1 MITRDLPANA
11 TLESIR
17 KQAKAFLKALKA
29 GDAAARQRTLPYF
42 NEPAAIGLQDA
53 QLVIAREF
61 GFSSWSRL
69 KTHLERAQPGK
80 PSSEQLANRFLALAT
95 VSYFADVAADP
106 ERYVE
111 AKALLDE
118 HPDIASANIHVAAAL
133 GDAEAVDRWLD
144 KDPKLAGKR
153 GGPYDWEPLLYAAY
167 ARVPG
172 RSSFAAGK
180 RLIARGA
187 DANAFWMDDGQ
198 YRFTALTGVFGQG
211 EAGKERQ
218 PEHPDCVAFAELLLK
233 AGAGPND
240 SQALYNRMFEPDNTC
255 LALLL
260 RHGLSAKDRNN
271 WLVRE
276 DGDLIEN
283 SQSVFDYQL
292 AWALEKRMA
301 ERVRLLVEHGA
312 DVNRSVKG
320 RTPYQ
325 WAELGGDASLAAYLA
340 SRGAR
345 VDELTDV
352 DRLARAIGE
361 GKGEQA
367 KALVAGDPTL
377 VSRTQA
383 AHPAILHEA
392 AGEDRQVQAALML
405 SLGFEVN
412 RMTSRTPLHEAALH
426 GHIEMAKLLI
436 AQGANTMARDPYHHA
451 PPVGWAQYNGKSEM
465 VDFLKSQPLDL
476 FAAAA
481 FGKDERVREIV
492 DGKPELLDI
501 AFGQFRGHG
510 RPDPLSDWMTPL
522 AIAVINKR
530 PAVVKLLIEKGANA
544 NLRDG
549 SGTRS
554 IRDLARGEGDAE
566 IVSLLRL
573 PSSSNPKSHDC

>member
-29 GDAAARQRTLPYF
+29 GDAAARQRALPYF
-42 NEPAAIGLQDA
+42 SEPAGIGLQDV
-53 QLVIAREF
+53 QLVLAREF
-61 GFSSWSRL
+61 GFSSWTRL
-69 KTHLERAQPGK
+69 KTHLER
-80 PSSEQLANRFLALAT
+80 SSSGTPATEQLANRFLALAT
-95 VSYFADVAADP
+95 VSYFGDIAADP
-106 ERYVE
+106 ERYRQ
-111 AKALLDE
+111 AKDLLDE
-118 HPDIASANIHVAAAL
+118 HPEIAGESIHVAAAL
-133 GDAEAVDRWLD
+133 GDGEAIDRWLD
-144 KDPKLAGKR
+144 GEPQLISKR
-153 GGPYDWEPLLYAAY
+153 GGPHDWEPLLYAAY

-172 RSSFAAGK
+172 RSSLAAGE

-198 YRFTALTGVFGQG
+198 YRFTALTGVFGEG

-218 PEHPDCVAFAELLLK
+218 PEHPDCTAFAESLLK
-233 AGAGPND
+233 AGARAND

-255 LALLL
+255 LEILL
-260 RHGLSAKDRNN
+260 RHGLSATDRNN

-292 AWALEKRMA
+292 AWALEKRMD

-312 DVNRSVKG
+312 DVNRMVKG

-325 WAELGGDASLAAYLA
+325 WAALGGDAALAAYLVA
-340 SRGAR
+340 RGAA
-345 VDELTDV
+345 VDELADV

-361 GKGEQA
+361 GKASEA
-367 KALVAGDPTL
+367 EALVAGDPTL
-377 VSRTQA
+377 VSRAQA

-392 AGEDRQVQAALML
+392 AGENRADQAALML
-405 SLGFEVN
+405 SLGFDVN

-436 AQGANTMARDPYHHA
+436 GKGANTMARDPYHHA
-451 PPVGWAQYNGKSEM
+451 PPIGWAHYNGKADM
-465 VDFLKSQPLDL
+465 VRFLEEQPLDL

-481 FGKDERVREIV
+481 FGKAERVRDIIEEM
-492 DGKPELLDI
+492 PELLDI
-501 AFGQFRGHG
+501 PFGRFRGRGH
-510 RPDPLSDWMTPL
+510 PDAQNDWMTPL
-522 AIAVINKR
+522 AIAVVNWR
-530 PAVVKLLIEKGANA
+530 PSVVKLLVEKGADA
-544 NLRDG
+544 SLRDG

-554 IRDLARGEGDAE
+554 IRELARDAGNAE
-566 IVSLLRL
+566 IVSMLRRDYS
-573 PSSSNPKSHDC
+573 PNQ

>member
-11 TLESIR
+11 TLECIR
-17 KQAKAFLKALKA
+17 KQAKAFHKALKA

-61 GFSSWSRL
+61 GFSSWTRL
-69 KTHLERAQPGK
+69 KTHLERAQSGK
-80 PSSEQLANRFLALAT
+80 PATEQLANRFLALAT
-95 VSYFADVAADP
+95 VSYFGDIAADP
-106 ERYVE
+106 ERYAQ
-111 AKALLDE
+111 AKALLAQ
-118 HPDIASANIHVAAAL
+118 HPEIAGESIHVAAAL
-133 GDAEAVDRWLD
+133 GDGDAIDRWLD
-144 KDPKLAGKR
+144 QDPNLAGKR

-172 RSSFAAGK
+172 RSSLAAAE
-180 RLIARGA
+180 RLVARGA
-187 DANAFWMDDGQ
+187 DANPFWMDDGQ
-198 YRFTALTGVFGQG
+198 FRFTALTGVFGQG

-218 PEHPDCVAFAELLLK
+218 PEHPDCSAFAELLLK
-233 AGAGPND
+233 AGARAND

-255 LALLL
+255 LELLL

-283 SQSVFDYQL
+283 SQTVFDYQL

-312 DVNRSVKG
+312 DVNRTVKG

-325 WAELGGDASLAAYLA
+325 WAVLGGHASLAEYLVA
-340 SRGAR
+340 HGAT
-345 VDELTDV
+345 VAELTDV
-352 DRLARAIGE
+352 DRLARAIAE
-361 GKGEQA
+361 GDVTAA
-367 KALVAGDPTL
+367 KALVAGDGTL

-392 AGEDRQVQAALML
+392 ASENHEVQAALML
-405 SLGFEVN
+405 SLGFDVN

-426 GHIEMAKLLI
+426 GHIEMAKLLLEH
-436 AQGANTMARDPYHHA
+436 GANAMARDPYHHA
-451 PPVGWAQYNGKSEM
+451 PPIGWAEYNGKGDM
-465 VDFLKSQPLDL
+465 VRFLESQSLDL

-481 FGKDERVREIV
+481 FGKGERVMEIV
-492 DGKPELLDI
+492 DEKPELLDMP
-501 AFGQFRGHG
+501 FGQFRGRG
-510 RPDPLSDWMTPL
+510 RPNPQSDWMTPL
-522 AIAVINKR
+522 AIAVVNNR
-530 PAVVKLLIEKGANA
+530 PSVVKLLLEKGANA

-549 SGTRS
+549 TGTRS
-554 IRDLARGEGDAE
+554 IRDLARDEGNDE
-566 IVSLLRL
+566 IISLLRPAL
-573 PSSSNPKSHDC
+573 KSN

>member
-11 TLESIR
+11 TLDSIR

-42 NEPAAIGLQDA
+42 TEPATIGLQDA

-61 GFSSWSRL
+61 GFSSWTGL

-80 PSSEQLANRFLALAT
+80 PATEQLANRFLALAT
-95 VSYFADVAADP
+95 LSYFGDIAADP
-106 ERYVE
+106 ERYAQ
-111 AKALLDE
+111 AKALLEE
-118 HPDIASANIHVAAAL
+118 HPEIAGESIHVAAAL
-133 GDAEAVDRWLD
+133 GDGDAIDRWLD
-144 KDPKLAGKR
+144 QDPKLAGKR

-172 RSSFAAGK
+172 RSSVAAGD

-218 PEHPDCVAFAELLLK
+218 PEHPDCTAFAELLLK
-233 AGAGPND
+233 AGAKAND

-255 LALLL
+255 LELLL
-260 RHGLSAKDRNN
+260 RQGLNARDRNN

-276 DGDLIEN
+276 NGDLVEN

-301 ERVRLLVEHGA
+301 DRVRLLVAHGA
-312 DVNRSVKG
+312 DVNRMVKG

-325 WAELGGDASLAAYLA
+325 WAELGGDAELAAYLVA
-340 SRGAR
+340 HGATAR
-345 VDELTDV
+345 ELTDV
-352 DRLARAIGE
+352 DRLARAIRE
-361 GKGEQA
+361 GKASEA
-367 KALVAGDPTL
+367 DALAAGDPTL

-392 AGEDRQVQAALML
+392 AGENQEAQAALML
-405 SLGFEVN
+405 SLGFDVN

-426 GHIEMAKLLI
+426 GHIEMAKLLLEH
-436 AQGANTMARDPYHHA
+436 GANAMARDPYHHA
-451 PPVGWAQYNGKSEM
+451 PPIGWAEYNGKADM
-465 VDFLKSQPLDL
+465 VRFLKDQPLDL

-481 FGKDERVREIV
+481 FGREERVLEIV
-492 DGKPELLDI
+492 EEKPELLDI
-501 AFGQFRGHG
+501 SFGRFRGRGH
-510 RPDPLSDWMTPL
+510 PSPQTDWMTPL
-522 AIAVINKR
+522 AIAVVNRR
-530 PAVVKLLIEKGANA
+530 PSVVKLLIEKGADA

-554 IRDLARGEGDAE
+554 IRDLARDEGDEE
-566 IVSLLRL
+566 IVSLLRRT
-573 PSSSNPKSHDC
+573 S

>member
-17 KQAKAFLKALKA
+17 KQAKAFHKALKA

-61 GFSSWSRL
+61 GFSSWTRL
-69 KTHLERAQPGK
+69 KTHLERAQSGK
-80 PSSEQLANRFLALAT
+80 PSTEQLANRFLALAT
-95 VSYFADVAADP
+95 VSYFGDIAADP
-106 ERYVE
+106 ERYAQ
-111 AKALLDE
+111 AKALLEE
-118 HPDIASANIHVAAAL
+118 HPEIAGESIHVAAAL
-133 GDAEAVDRWLD
+133 GDGDAIDRWLD
-144 KDPKLAGKR
+144 QDPNLAGKR

-172 RSSFAAGK
+172 RSSLAAAE
-180 RLIARGA
+180 RLVARGA
-187 DANAFWMDDGQ
+187 DANPFWMDDGQ
-198 YRFTALTGVFGQG
+198 FRFTALTGVFGQG

-218 PEHPDCVAFAELLLK
+218 PEHPDCSAFAELLLK
-233 AGAGPND
+233 AGARAND

-255 LALLL
+255 LELLL

-283 SQSVFDYQL
+283 SQTVFDYQL

-312 DVNRSVKG
+312 DVNRTVKG

-325 WAELGGDASLAAYLA
+325 WAVLGGHASLAEYLVA
-340 SRGAR
+340 HGAT
-345 VDELTDV
+345 VAELTDV
-352 DRLARAIGE
+352 DRLARAIAE
-361 GKGEQA
+361 GDVTAA
-367 KALVAGDPTL
+367 KALVAGDGTL

-392 AGEDRQVQAALML
+392 AGENHEVQAALML
-405 SLGFEVN
+405 SLGFDVN

-426 GHIEMAKLLI
+426 GHIDMAKLLLEH
-436 AQGANTMARDPYHHA
+436 GANAMARDPYHHA
-451 PPVGWAQYNGKSEM
+451 PPIGWAEYNGKGDM
-465 VDFLKSQPLDL
+465 VRFLESQSLDL

-481 FGKDERVREIV
+481 FGKGERVMEIV
-492 DGKPELLDI
+492 DEKPELLDMP
-501 AFGQFRGHG
+501 FGQFRGRG
-510 RPDPLSDWMTPL
+510 RPNPQSDWMTPL
-522 AIAVINKR
+522 AIAVANNR
-530 PAVVKLLIEKGANA
+530 PSVVKLLLEKGANA

-549 SGTRS
+549 TGTRS
-554 IRDLARGEGDAE
+554 IRDLARDEGNDE
-566 IVSLLRL
+566 IISLLR
-573 PSSSNPKSHDC
+573 PAPKSN